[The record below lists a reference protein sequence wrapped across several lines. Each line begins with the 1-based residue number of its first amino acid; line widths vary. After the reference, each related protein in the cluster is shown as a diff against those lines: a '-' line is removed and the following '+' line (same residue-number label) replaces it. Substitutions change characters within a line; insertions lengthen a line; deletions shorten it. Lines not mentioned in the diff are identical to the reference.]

1 VVTRP
6 GLLRSCAT
14 LAALVGIAAPGRAE
28 DAPPC
33 LASVTLDPGS
43 AVIGQQVLY
52 RLRVLSRDEVA
63 AVEWVEPLAFPGFRA
78 ERLAGP
84 PQPARVERGDASYR
98 VHEEH
103 RALFPERSGT
113 FALRGAGL
121 RCRVGGESNR
131 FFLAPVPVATLTVFA
146 PPEAGRPPGFAGL
159 VGPLAMHAV
168 VEPRAVT
175 LGESVRLA
183 VMLRGSGN
191 LWDAPD
197 PLALA
202 GADAELF
209 RHRPVRRLEP
219 GSRLL
224 VRVHFVYD
232 LVPRRAGTLLV
243 PSIEVPYFDAETR
256 RYEVASAPAVAVTVA
271 AAAPDAAGEGA
282 SDAAAGAAIGRDAE
296 PPGTGGGSWLA
307 VGLGLVAGATV
318 AFAWVRRR
326 HRGGA
331 SAGALAAADA
341 ARDRGDRD
349 GEAAALARALREALA
364 DGVPGAR
371 SLAAEEILERVAAP
385 AAAWAARLLAEVD
398 RARFDPSATPPDRDA
413 VERALGE
420 LRG

>member
-1 VVTRP
+1 VTRP

-14 LAALVGIAAPGRAE
+14 LAALVGIAAPGRAG

-84 PQPARVERGDASYR
+84 PQPDRVERGDASYH
-98 VHEEH
+98 VHEEQ

-131 FFLAPVPVATLTVFA
+131 FFLAPVPVATLTVLA

-159 VGPLAMHAV
+159 VGPLTMRTV
-168 VEPRAVT
+168 VEPRVVT

-197 PLALA
+197 PLALE

-243 PSIEVPYFDAETR
+243 PSIRVPYFDPETR
-256 RYEVASAPAVAVTVA
+256 RYEVASAPAVAVAVNVA
-271 AAAPDAAGEGA
+271 VDAAGEGA
-282 SDAAAGAAIGRDAE
+282 RDAATGAATGHDAE

-307 VGLGLVAGATV
+307 VGLGLVAGAAV

-326 HRGGA
+326 RRRGA
-331 SAGALAAADA
+331 SAEALAAADD
-341 ARDRGDRD
+341 ARDRGDRE
-349 GEAAALARALREALA
+349 GEAAALARALREELA
-364 DGVPGAR
+364 DGIPGAR

-385 AAAWAARLLAEVD
+385 AAARAARLLAEVD
-398 RARFDPSATPPDRDA
+398 RARFDPSATPPTRAA

-420 LRG
+420 LRS